1 MAVSGFPAPLT
12 FQYSFNFMILD
23 CIPYSTNKN
32 LGKAYNDTMLLV
44 GDDDHI
50 CFRDGDTCWLTPD
63 YGVHLAEYVR
73 LYPDAILTCWTNRI
87 NEKSEQQS
95 KIDGIRDDE
104 RFTSHLK
111 HAIDYK
117 KDLYKAS
124 LLHGFIS
131 GLCMVV
137 PKSVWNKVKFAE
149 KQPYEDRG
157 PHNLLGVDNDF
168 TNRARAAGISVL
180 RMDGLYIWHTYRLLD
195 NSKQHLL

>member
-95 KIDGIRDDE
+95 KMDGIRDDE

-111 HAIDYK
+111 NAIDYK
-117 KDLYKAS
+117 KRRGLTQAAAADIAGSSQSRIAKMETADASVSIDL
-124 LLHGFIS
+124 
-131 GLCMVV
+131 MVLI
-137 PKSVWNKVKFAE
+137 
-149 KQPYEDRG
+149 G
-157 PHNLLGVDNDF
+157 
-168 TNRARAAGISVL
+168 
-180 RMDGLYIWHTYRLLD
+180 
-195 NSKQHLL
+195 